1 MVPMRHALPMSARE
15 DAERPSLEEWLG
27 ELAAS
32 NDVRIPSVVCRD
44 SAHGRG
50 LFASTRVARGDVI
63 LSVPRRLTL
72 CVQDG
77 AGLSL
82 PPGGT
87 WPRVRAGVAANAPD
101 AGKTWEYVLARA
113 IVDAVAGDGG
123 DFWAAYGGLM
133 PPPASL
139 AHPFLLPDALLAE
152 LQDPE
157 LEEDAR
163 IERARLQTLMPDLM
177 DPLEPGGPPVG
188 AWALALVRS
197 RAMLAGKVRGG
208 GDAHAIVP
216 FLDLANHATAPTIDY
231 RCDGVE
237 TPASSGLEPQATENL
252 DRFELVALGDAESGE
267 ELRLAYTKGT
277 LTSREH
283 FAQYGFAPEGGSP
296 VDRVDLG
303 PIGGSGE
310 DGPSAIEGKTAT
322 RLREEL
328 RAKLK
333 VELAAATHRG
343 EENGR
348 AGWVAAGG
356 FLSGLFASEGEPM
369 TEEEEEMTL
378 RAIRARVGELESS
391 FRTSLEE
398 DKAAATATA
407 ERLAKSPTPEDE
419 RMGNILGLR
428 VIKKRL
434 ARRVAEILDSLG
446 GMRSA

>member
-1 MVPMRHALPMSARE
+1 
-15 DAERPSLEEWLG
+15 
-27 ELAAS
+27 
-32 NDVRIPSVVCRD
+32 
-44 SAHGRG
+44 
-50 LFASTRVARGDVI
+50 
-63 LSVPRRLTL
+63 
-72 CVQDG
+72 
-77 AGLSL
+77 
-82 PPGGT
+82 
-87 WPRVRAGVAANAPD
+87 
-101 AGKTWEYVLARA
+101 
-113 IVDAVAGDGG
+113 
-123 DFWAAYGGLM
+123 
-133 PPPASL
+133 
-139 AHPFLLPDALLAE
+139 
-152 LQDPE
+152 
-157 LEEDAR
+157 
-163 IERARLQTLMPDLM
+163 MPDLM

-252 DRFELVALGDAESGE
+252 DRFELVALDDADAGE

-283 FAQYGFAPEGGSP
+283 FAQYGFAPAGGSP

-303 PIGGSGE
+303 PVGGSGE

-356 FLSGLFASEGEPM
+356 FLSGLFGSKGVPM

-398 DKAAATATA
+398 DEAAAAATA